1 MATTPTD
8 PHSHARPAEIRLR
21 HLALELDVDFDSRRL
36 TGRATLDLD
45 REPGVTELVLDTW
58 RLDIRA
64 VRLGDGSEG
73 AFRLGDHD
81 ELLGS
86 PLTIQIGEAD
96 RVVVDY
102 VTHPDAKALD
112 WLAGPQTASGSPFL
126 FTQSQAILAR
136 TWVPLQDTPTVR
148 FTYEARVTVPDGLLA
163 LMSAHNP
170 TAAGDRT
177 YSFEM
182 PQPIPSYLLAL
193 AVGRLEFRT
202 LGPRT
207 GIYAEPPTLEQ
218 AAWEFADVEKMMAAV
233 EELYGP
239 YRWER
244 FDMLVL
250 PPSFPWGGMENP
262 RLTFLTPALLAGDRS
277 QVNVIGHELAHSWSG
292 NLVTNATW
300 NDMWLNEGFTTYL
313 EHRIQEALYGV
324 EAAAMHWEL
333 GRQDLLRECPE
344 LADHG
349 LRMDLTGR
357 DPDLA
362 ASAIAYKKGSL
373 FLRLLE
379 ETVGR
384 ERLDAFLR
392 GYFDTHAFQSM
403 DTSRFLD
410 YLHTELLQP
419 AKVDPATLRLDDW
432 LGGPCFPDNA
442 PMIRSDAFTRVDSQI
457 QRLKKDEP
465 AAALETEG
473 WLTQQWVHFLRHLP
487 RDLGSPRLKELDAAF
502 GFSDSGNSVVL
513 TDWFVLAIE
522 SGHLFS
528 DAEVD
533 DALER
538 FLVGLGRRLHLL
550 PIYGA
555 LTKTLEGTARAREIY
570 ARARPGY
577 HSIAVRSLDP
587 IVGWDE
593 G

>member
-1 MATTPTD
+1 
-8 PHSHARPAEIRLR
+8 
-21 HLALELDVDFDSRRL
+21 
-36 TGRATLDLD
+36 
-45 REPGVTELVLDTW
+45 
-58 RLDIRA
+58 
-64 VRLGDGSEG
+64 
-73 AFRLGDHD
+73 
-81 ELLGS
+81 
-86 PLTIQIGEAD
+86 
-96 RVVVDY
+96 
-102 VTHPDAKALD
+102 
-112 WLAGPQTASGSPFL
+112 
-126 FTQSQAILAR
+126 
-136 TWVPLQDTPTVR
+136 
-148 FTYEARVTVPDGLLA
+148 
-163 LMSAHNP
+163 
-170 TAAGDRT
+170 
-177 YSFEM
+177 
-182 PQPIPSYLLAL
+182 
-193 AVGRLEFRT
+193 
-202 LGPRT
+202 
-207 GIYAEPPTLEQ
+207 
-218 AAWEFADVEKMMAAV
+218 MMAAV

-410 YLHTELLQP
+410 HLHAELLEP
-419 AKVDPATLRLDDW
+419 ARVDPATLHLDDW

-442 PMIRSDAFTRVDSQI
+442 PMIRSDAFTRVDAQI

-465 AAALETEG
+465 AAALETDG

-487 RDLGSPRLKELDAAF
+487 RDLGSPRLRELDEAF

-528 DAEVD
+528 DARVD
-533 DALER
+533 AALER

-570 ARARPGY
+570 ARARSGY
-577 HSIAVRSLDP
+577 HSIAVGSLDP
-587 IVGWDE
+587 IVGWGED
-593 G
+593 